1 MEFDYYIDPH
11 YYELSDEA
19 AQFDEFEEDEKQLE
33 ESWLVSIKESAKAIL
48 QSNIEAITPMQLI
61 SKMNEALSRSTDL
74 YSQVINISG
83 VYKHGN
89 GTLYG
94 NGFYYDNLKD
104 KGNNNQIKILV
115 PSYIRQHIKPDSEV
129 ILSGMI
135 MKRVD
140 ATRSSIELQFRVD
153 SFVEELRSKAI
164 NDDDLKRISLVQK
177 KNAKGKKP
185 VKSYIKNVLMQNNKP
200 KVLIIYAQASIT
212 DQDFEEGVKSAG
224 SQIDFIIDKSVSFAN
239 TTALINKLKEADKL
253 SYNAICLVRGGGGGM
268 EKLDEIPLLECL
280 VDMNTPTIGG
290 VGHVGE
296 EYSIKSVFDENA
308 GTPSLLGQYFDNLV
322 KETAQEREG
331 TINNL
336 VKNIEARYK
345 PQLDRLAKLE
355 KDSKA
360 DKDQINKLLE
370 EKKSN
375 IDNYTKINKEL
386 IDLRRTVDSKI
397 RNAKKKM
404 IVQLYIWIVISLIC
418 IIVTVILFYLYG
430 QNQFWW

>member
-1 MEFDYYIDPH
+1 MSNFFYDSVLESEFAFEQEYLEDIMSSCFEDNLKKMVN
-11 YYELSDEA
+11 ELAPLLLEA
-19 AQFDEFEEDEKQLE
+19 YTPNQIFSKSI
-33 ESWLVSIKESAKAIL
+33 ESL
-48 QSNIEAITPMQLI
+48 SNNSVFSEVIRVRGIFKPG
-61 SKMNEALSRSTDL
+61 NGVL
-74 YSQVINISG
+74 YSNGYYYDTLQEEISG
-83 VYKHGN
+83 VSS
-89 GTLYG
+89 L
-94 NGFYYDNLKD
+94 
-104 KGNNNQIKILV
+104 KILV
-115 PSYIRQHIKPDSEV
+115 PAKIRNTIKLNSHV
-129 ILSGMI
+129 LFSGMLI
-135 MKRVD
+135 KRAD
-140 ATRSSIELQFRVD
+140 SNKSLLELQFRVD
-153 SFVEELRSKAI
+153 SFVEELKSNAI
-164 NDDDLKRISLVQK
+164 SDEDLKRISLIQK

-185 VKSYIKNVLMQNNKP
+185 VKASLKNILMQNNKP
-200 KVLIIYAQASIT
+200 RVLIIYALTSIT
-212 DQDFEEGVKSAG
+212 DQDFEKAVKSAG

-336 VKNIEARYK
+336 VRNIEARYK

-375 IDNYTKINKEL
+375 IDNYTKINNEL

-397 RNAKKKM
+397 RNAKRKM